1 MARPSFDDAWALL
14 KQVPQID
21 LTDAERQFVP
31 MARAG
36 GAKDARN
43 LQSNL
48 GLFDPALAVQTVGS
62 NFEPQQIRIG
72 RGQPAPRAPQIES
85 EFITPYAPG
94 DHTTSGG
101 FKLMGVPAGGGKPVQ
116 MSKVSGL
123 TRRKHP
129 IDGGFSHFQLGG
141 LGGATP
147 PEFRR
152 QGNYEKLMRAIL
164 SQGIGIQST
173 NRNPM
178 SNPFHR
184 KFSGKTGD
192 MYNVSVDGE
201 RRDDV
206 EDKDIRGGSVVN
218 YEPPMIRGKDG
229 GIITQRPIGAP
240 PGEGF
245 PHGEPEGGFG
255 SLARYDFGAL
265 PFRRNL
271 DFESIGEKLRG
282 DDPNTEQTLLAEAV
296 LANMNRRRNT
306 PMSMHDML
314 FEGGRMGQRE
324 MMRYGDSPMRGE
336 MRGRVDELP
345 SPSSGGGLKY
355 ALGFNTP
362 HRPLISDEKTGDPLL
377 LVQPQGRIAQRIN
390 DEIRER
396 ERQKTIAYQEKMRQE
411 EEERQR
417 MVESLLPNAGDLSDP
432 ANAPMMAAI
441 QELIRRQARQTAL
454 QQATNNDDDWIE
466 ELGSLFS

>member
-14 KQVPQID
+14 KQVPQIE
-21 LTDAERQFVP
+21 LSNAEREFVP
-31 MARAG
+31 MARVG
-36 GAKDARN
+36 GANNARN

-72 RGQPAPRAPQIES
+72 RGQPARRTPQIES
-85 EFITPYAPG
+85 QFMTTYHPG
-94 DHTTSGG
+94 AMIRDSG
-101 FKLMGVPAGGGKPVQ
+101 FKLMGVPAGGGTPVE
-116 MSKVSGL
+116 MSKL
-123 TRRKHP
+123 TGMTRTKHP
-129 IDGGFSHFQLGG
+129 IDGGFPHSQLGG
-141 LGGATP
+141 LGGSTP
-147 PEFRR
+147 EEFRR

-173 NRNPM
+173 NRNSM

-206 EDKDIRGGSVVN
+206 EDRDIRGGSVVDYN
-218 YEPPMIRGKDG
+218 PPMVRGKDG
-229 GIITQRPIGAP
+229 SIITQRPIGAP
-240 PGEGF
+240 PGERF

-271 DFESIGEKLRG
+271 DFDPSENVRG
-282 DDPNTEQTLLAEAV
+282 DDRTTEQTLLAEAV
-296 LANMNRRRNT
+296 LANMNRGRNT
-306 PMSMHDML
+306 PLSMHDML
-314 FEGGRMGQRE
+314 FEGGHMGQRE
-324 MMRYGDSPMRGE
+324 RARYGKSPMRGQ
-336 MRGRVDELP
+336 MRGRVDGLP
-345 SPSSGGGLKY
+345 PPLSGGGLRY

-362 HRPLISDEKTGDPLL
+362 HRPLTSDEETGDPLL
-377 LVQPQGRIAQRIN
+377 LVQPHGSIAQRIN

-396 ERQKTIAYQEKMRQE
+396 ERQAEIARREK
-411 EEERQR
+411 EERQER
-417 MVESLLPNAGDLSDP
+417 ERRQQIEALLPIAGDLSDP
-432 ANAPMMAAI
+432 ANAPMLAAI
-441 QELIRRQARQTAL
+441 QELMRRYEKTQPR
-454 QQATNNDDDWIE
+454 DDSWAD
-466 ELGSLFS
+466 ELGSLFG

>member
-14 KQVPQID
+14 KQVPQIE
-21 LTDAERQFVP
+21 LSNAEREFVP
-31 MARAG
+31 MARTG
-36 GAKDARN
+36 GANDARN

-48 GLFDPALAVQTVGS
+48 GLFDPSLAVQTIGS

-72 RGQPAPRAPQIES
+72 RGQPAPRTPQIES
-85 EFITPYAPG
+85 QFITPYHPG
-94 DHTTSGG
+94 DSITEGG
-101 FKLMGVPAGGGKPVQ
+101 FKIMGVPAGGGKPVQ

-141 LGGATP
+141 LGGSTP
-147 PEFRR
+147 EEFRR

-173 NRNPM
+173 NRNNM

-192 MYNVSVDGE
+192 MYDVRVDGD

-206 EDKDIRGGSVVN
+206 EDKDIRGGTIVDYS
-218 YEPPMIRGKDG
+218 PPMIHGKDG

-240 PGEGF
+240 PGERF

-271 DFESIGEKLRG
+271 DFEENKNVRG

-296 LANMNRRRNT
+296 LANMNRGRSI
-306 PMSMHDML
+306 PMNMHDML
-314 FEGGRMGQRE
+314 FEGGYMGQKER
-324 MMRYGDSPMRGE
+324 MRYGDSPMRGQ

-345 SPSSGGGLKY
+345 PPTAGGGLKY

-362 HRPLISDEKTGDPLL
+362 HRPLTSDEKTGDPLL
-377 LVQPQGRIAQRIN
+377 LVQPQGSIAQRIN

-417 MVESLLPNAGDLSDP
+417 MVEALLPNAGDLSDP

-441 QELIRRQARQTAL
+441 QELTRRHQA
-454 QQATNNDDDWIE
+454 QQDLGNNDDDWVE
-466 ELGSLFS
+466 ELGSLFA

>member
-1 MARPSFDDAWALL
+1 MPYFDDAWALL

-21 LTDAERQFVP
+21 LSNAEREFVP

-36 GAKDARN
+36 GANDARN

-85 EFITPYAPG
+85 QFMTPYHPG
-94 DHTTSGG
+94 DSITEGG
-101 FKLMGVPAGGGKPVQ
+101 FKIMGVPAGGGTPVQ

-173 NRNPM
+173 NRNAM

-192 MYNVSVDGE
+192 MYNVTVDGE

-206 EDKDIRGGSVVN
+206 EDKNIRGSTIVDYN
-218 YEPPMIRGKDG
+218 PPMIHGKDG

-240 PGEGF
+240 PGERF

-271 DFESIGEKLRG
+271 DFEENKNVRG
-282 DDPNTEQTLLAEAV
+282 DDRNTEQTLLAEAV
-296 LANMNRRRNT
+296 LANMNRSRNT

-324 MMRYGDSPMRGE
+324 RARYSNSPMRGE
-336 MRGRVDELP
+336 MRGRVDDLP
-345 SPSSGGGLKY
+345 SPTSGGGLRY

-362 HRPLISDEKTGDPLL
+362 HRPLTSDEKTGDPLL
-377 LVQPQGRIAQRIN
+377 LVQPQGSIAQRIN

-396 ERQKTIAYQEKMRQE
+396 ERQAEIARRE
-411 EEERQR
+411 EEERQEWER
-417 MVESLLPNAGDLSDP
+417 RQQVESLLPNAGDLSDP
-432 ANAPMMAAI
+432 ANRPMLYAI
-441 QELIRRQARQTAL
+441 QELIRRQQME
-454 QQATNNDDDWIE
+454 QENDNDDSWVE
-466 ELGSLFS
+466 ELGSLFG